1 MSFKYRKYNYFP
13 ELSQA
18 TRGLASIHREL
29 ALIVIVLVCFLL
41 IINSSWKASPDSAL
55 YLELGESL
63 AHGSGYKFNGEQH
76 TYVPPGYPFFIAVT
90 VKLFGPSFFAY
101 RVIMSL
107 LGILTAYLGYIL
119 IYRLAGRDLAFLI
132 GGLFAI
138 NNTLLLN
145 STFTT
150 SDTLFTLLGLVG
162 LILVSSNNG
171 SARPIH
177 FIAAAALTG
186 APALVRINGW
196 GLPIS
201 TGLFL
206 LSSWEKQSLTRRITL
221 TLLFVIVA
229 FAVPCVWEIHKMGYP
244 DSYNEGQY
252 IQAVTGRTLG
262 TQVSIIV
269 SAAWDYIPETSTA
282 LAGVSI
288 KTGLIEIFIVCLVLI
303 GFCVSWKRGERL
315 FTYLTVVQF
324 GGLLL
329 SPAGSRY
336 ILLLIPGLL
345 LFLFQ
350 GVVVTLNWLENG
362 ILDKWR
368 EKLGARRVVLGVF
381 LILFVTNLG
390 QDVVT
395 ISEAR
400 FATEPGGAESVRDK
414 PFFVAA
420 RWLKEY
426 AAGQPVLTMNP
437 RIIRYLTG
445 LPTVELLRSGA
456 PEEAAWP
463 ETRDQIARLI
473 DQKKPGFLFL
483 DNKDPRLKKLILE
496 AADSNNLDVDPISEA
511 SFGNRY
517 NVTRLRPRR

>member
-1 MSFKYRKYNYFP
+1 MDLKYIKYNYFP
-13 ELSQA
+13 ELSEA
-18 TRGLASIHREL
+18 TSGIASIQREL
-29 ALIVIVLVCFLL
+29 ALVVIVLVCFLL

-76 TYVPPGYPFFIAVT
+76 TYVPPGYPIFIAMT
-90 VKLFGPSFFAY
+90 IKLFGSSFFAY
-101 RVIMSL
+101 RVMMSL
-107 LGILTAYLGYIL
+107 LGILTALLGYIL
-119 IYRLAGRDLAFLI
+119 IYRLVGRDLAFLI

-150 SDTLFTLLGLVG
+150 SDTLFTFLGLAG
-162 LILVSSNNG
+162 LILVSSING
-171 SARPIH
+171 SQRMIKYL
-177 FIAAAALTG
+177 AAALFTG

-201 TGLFL
+201 SGLFL
-206 LSSWEKQSLTRRITL
+206 FSSWKKQALTKRIAL
-221 TLLFVIVA
+221 ALLFVLVA
-229 FAVPCVWEIHKMGYP
+229 FAVPSVWEVHKTGYP

-269 SAAWDYIPETSTA
+269 RAAWDYIPETATA

-288 KTGLIEIFIVCLVLI
+288 KTGLIEISMVCLVLI

-324 GGLLL
+324 GGLML

-336 ILLLIPGLL
+336 ILMLIPGLL

-350 GVVVTLNWLENG
+350 GVVIALKWLQRSV
-362 ILDKWR
+362 LDKWS
-368 EKLGARRVVLGVF
+368 EKLSARRVVLGVF
-381 LILFVTNLG
+381 LILFATNLA
-390 QDVVT
+390 QDAVT
-395 ISEAR
+395 VSEAR
-400 FATEPGGAESVRDK
+400 LALEPGGAESIRDK

-420 RWLKEY
+420 RWLKEHS
-426 AAGQPVLTMNP
+426 AGQPVLTMNP
-437 RIIRYLTG
+437 RIIRYLSG

-463 ETRDQIARLI
+463 ETRDQITRLI

-496 AADSNNLDVDPISEA
+496 AVDSNNLDVDPIPEA
-511 SFGNRY
+511 SFGSRY
-517 NVTRLRPRR
+517 NVVSLCPRR